1 MRVGCPFVWGAPLA
15 AKMARHGC
23 TNALLWAVMNGMAWD
38 EETTQQAAHHGHLDT
53 LSRALASGCA
63 MDGTEVARK
72 AASHGHLD
80 ILEWII
86 AKYSVKWGKIH
97 TAAAAR
103 GGHLVTL
110 PRVTGTG
117 VVFVAGAHT
126 RQRGIV
132 KHQNDAGAAP
142 GATLIVTLRA
152 DVSNAFEH
160 MTPVE
165 RLFAH
170 AGIALF

>member
-1 MRVGCPFVWGAPLA
+1 MRGRKRNGVVVAGTVEFRA
-15 AKMARHGC
+15 AC
-23 TNALLWAVMNGMAWD
+23 SV
-38 EETTQQAAHHGHLDT
+38 
-53 LSRALASGCA
+53 
-63 MDGTEVARK
+63 DGDRTM
-72 AASHGHLD
+72 S
-80 ILEWII
+80 
-86 AKYSVKWGKIH
+86 IH
-97 TAAAAR
+97 DKR
-103 GGHLVTL
+103 GHLVTL
-110 PRVTGTG
+110 PRTTGTG

-152 DVSNAFEH
+152 DVSDAFKH

>member
-1 MRVGCPFVWGAPLA
+1 MSI
-15 AKMARHGC
+15 H
-23 TNALLWAVMNGMAWD
+23 
-38 EETTQQAAHHGHLDT
+38 DT
-53 LSRALASGCA
+53 R
-63 MDGTEVARK
+63 
-72 AASHGHLD
+72 
-80 ILEWII
+80 
-86 AKYSVKWGKIH
+86 GK
-97 TAAAAR
+97 
-103 GGHLVTL
+103 LVTL
-110 PRVTGTG
+110 PRATGSG

-152 DVSNAFEH
+152 DVSSAFDR

-165 RLFAH
+165 RLYAH